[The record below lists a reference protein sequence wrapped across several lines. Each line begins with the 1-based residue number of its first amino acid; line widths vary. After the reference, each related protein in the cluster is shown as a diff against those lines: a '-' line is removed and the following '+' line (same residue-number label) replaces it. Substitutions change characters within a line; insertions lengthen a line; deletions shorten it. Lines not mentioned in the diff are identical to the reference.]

1 MTRRASH
8 QAAGPRREENF
19 SVRTRNKIEKG
30 NTLRKATDVRVLLVS
45 DNVQT
50 IDTLR
55 HFMEPMA
62 MHIEVCSDIGSATRN
77 LCRRKFEAV
86 IVEFKEPAETLD
98 LITKSRGITS
108 HKGAVVLAILNSSSE
123 MPDAFRAGA
132 NFVLVR
138 PLLPAILMRTLK
150 ASYPLMV
157 RERRRY
163 FRHPL
168 QIPIYFS
175 SISRPEFVA
184 TSINVSEGG
193 MALACLIPLQVG
205 ERVTLRLTLPG
216 TKSTTTIGA
225 EVCWT
230 DNAGRMGLVFVQ
242 VSTVTVEQLH
252 SWIADRME
260 ECQPC

>member
-1 MTRRASH
+1 VIRRASH
-8 QAAGPRREENF
+8 QAAGPSREENF
-19 SVRTRNKIEKG
+19 SVRTRDKIEKG
-30 NTLRKATDVRVLLVS
+30 NTVPKTTDVRVLLVS
-45 DNVQT
+45 DNLQT

-55 HFMEPMA
+55 YFMEPMA
-62 MHIEVCSDIGSATRN
+62 MNVEVCSDIDSATRN

-86 IVEFKEPAETLD
+86 VIEFNDPAETLE
-98 LITKSRGITS
+98 LINKSRGMTS

-138 PLLPAILMRTLK
+138 PLLPAILMRTLR

-163 FRHPL
+163 YRYPL
-168 QIPIYFS
+168 EIPVYFS
-175 SISRPEFVA
+175 SIPRPEFVA

-193 MALACLIPLQVG
+193 MALASSVPLQVG
-205 ERVTLRLTLPG
+205 ERVSLKLTLPG

-242 VSTVTVEQLH
+242 VQTVVVERLQ
-252 SWIADRME
+252 SWIAERME